1 MMCYMHAG
9 VEKSGGIASVLVSM
23 CQDFFFFETLRE
35 IFLLHGHFQT
45 LVAADQQG

>member
-1 MMCYMHAG
+1 MHAG

-23 CQDFFFFETLRE
+23 CQDFFFFFEPLRD